1 MMKKGMK
8 TSRFL
13 AWLTAFGLAA
23 SSIMATPV
31 YAEDAY
37 DEYST
42 VASDWD
48 GEDGSGE
55 EGTVLNNFT
64 ITAFPDFTKTS
75 EGKYEKTEIQDKYG
89 DLTATTGA
97 TYDDLGLPTTLTVE
111 GYFPDTDGATQS
123 YTLQDISW
131 GLKNEDTS
139 EGAAAISDETYSEDS
154 PAGEYTFVPDL
165 EDYVLSQAADAA
177 PYFDSLST
185 QDGVDLPELT
195 VTIHD
200 PVAETE
206 VTEDTEATA
215 DNPDG
220 TVDDITDGTITDDSD
235 GTVNTDGS
243 DDTVVVVDGSDANT
257 DQAIE
262 SESTDSFDEGI
273 DFDNLDDST
282 INAGDGDVDSYS
294 DGDDSSNI
302 NTVDENTSDDGN
314 TNNISI
320 IDNQGVGPAIPPTI
334 EVEITITDANG
345 NTASYVDADG
355 NTTFTANLDSETGD
369 NAEITLPSDS
379 TMDLTNVTVSFT
391 DATTGNVIDGFTSD
405 SATTTQ
411 DFSAEPTESYTFY
424 PSDDNESA
432 HYTVNLT
439 VAQEQPVTYEDLPVT
454 ITISDGSGSG
464 TAFTTCTAHV
474 NAANGDA
481 ATITLPSDSNL
492 DLTNIMVSFTNTNTG
507 ATIDGFTPNSSTPQD
522 FSENAAKNFIMY
534 PDATRT
540 NTYYSVNLTVTKNQP
555 VDYDDLAVTIS
566 ISDNNGNTASYANG
580 DTNNI
585 LNVTA
590 NTENGASATIAL
602 PCNSALDMTNLNV
615 SFMNGDKSQTYGFTT
630 TSSSPADFSAEGT
643 KTYTY
648 CPNGSGTEPTYT
660 IALTVT
666 KNAHTPGA
674 EATCTQPQVCTVC
687 NAVLVEAKGHI
698 PGAAATCT
706 TDQTCTVCG
715 AVLAKAK
722 GHTPGPAATCT
733 TDQTCTIC
741 GAVLT
746 PATGHKWAEATC
758 TKPKTCTVCGA
769 QQGKALGHALS
780 EWQTITASTQSEHG
794 KEARYCTR
802 TNCDYSEEKELNI
815 IGDPA
820 NNYIA
825 NLENGASYKLK
836 ETLTFSAVGAGMAN
850 TNPINGDVRYVP
862 SSWKIQN
869 TPGTFKDNFTGSF
882 AITIA
887 GSYTLTVTYQ
897 KQVYDNGWQV
907 TDIADSKSITFTVG
921 TLIEGQSIEGTENGI
936 RINPATGDTTNL
948 IPFVS
953 AAVVAIVAIVVGVI
967 FKKRRK

>member
-454 ITISDGSGSG
+454 I
-464 TAFTTCTAHV
+464 
-474 NAANGDA
+474 
-481 ATITLPSDSNL
+481 
-492 DLTNIMVSFTNTNTG
+492 
-507 ATIDGFTPNSSTPQD
+507 
-522 FSENAAKNFIMY
+522 
-534 PDATRT
+534 
-540 NTYYSVNLTVTKNQP
+540 
-555 VDYDDLAVTIS
+555 S

-722 GHTPGPAATCT
+722 GHTPGAAATCT

-953 AAVVAIVAIVVGVI
+953 AAVAAIVAIVVGVV

>member
-23 SSIMATPV
+23 SSIIAAPV

-42 VASDWD
+42 EASDWD

-75 EGKYEKTEIQDKYG
+75 EGKFEKTEIQDKYG

-97 TYDDLGLPTTLTVE
+97 SYDDLGLPTTLTVE

-123 YTLQDISW
+123 YTLQDVSW

-165 EDYVLSQAADAA
+165 EDYVLSQAADVA

-215 DNPDG
+215 DNPDA
-220 TVDDITDGTITDDSD
+220 TVTDDSD
-235 GTVNTDGS
+235 GTVNVDGS
-243 DDTVVVVDGSDANT
+243 DDTVVVVDGSEANT
-257 DQAIE
+257 DQVIE
-262 SESTDSFDEGI
+262 NESTDSSDEGI

-302 NTVDENTSDDGN
+302 NTVDENTTVDGN
-314 TNNISI
+314 TDNISI

-334 EVEITITDANG
+334 EVGITITDANG

-355 NTTFTANLDSETGD
+355 NTTFTVNLDSETGD

-391 DATTGNVIDGFTSD
+391 DATTGYIIDGFTPD
-405 SATTTQ
+405 SSTSQ
-411 DFSAEPTESYTFY
+411 DFTAEPTESYTFY
-424 PSDDNESA
+424 PSDDNDNA

-439 VAQEQPVTYEDLPVT
+439 VAQEPAVT
-454 ITISDGSGSG
+454 
-464 TAFTTCTAHV
+464 
-474 NAANGDA
+474 
-481 ATITLPSDSNL
+481 
-492 DLTNIMVSFTNTNTG
+492 
-507 ATIDGFTPNSSTPQD
+507 
-522 FSENAAKNFIMY
+522 
-534 PDATRT
+534 
-540 NTYYSVNLTVTKNQP
+540 
-555 VDYDDLAVTIS
+555 YDDLPVTIS
-566 ISDNNGNTASYANG
+566 ISDANGNTASYTN
-580 DTNNI
+580 DSTNNI
-585 LNVTA
+585 LTVPA
-590 NTENGASATIAL
+590 NEEGATSAAITL
-602 PCNSALDMTNLNV
+602 PCNSALDMTNVTV
-615 SFMNGDKSQTYGFTT
+615 SFMNGDKSQAYSFTT
-630 TSSSPADFSAEGT
+630 NSSSPADFSAEGT

-666 KNAHTPGA
+666 KNLHTPGA
-674 EATCTQPQVCTVC
+674 EATCTQPQICTVC
-687 NAVLVEAKGHI
+687 NAVLVQAKGHN

-715 AVLAKAK
+715 AVLVQAK
-722 GHTPGPAATCT
+722 GHNPGAAATCT
-733 TDQTCTIC
+733 TDQTCTVC

>member
-23 SSIMATPV
+23 SSIIAAPV

-42 VASDWD
+42 EASDWD

-262 SESTDSFDEGI
+262 SESTDSSDEGI

-454 ITISDGSGSG
+454 I
-464 TAFTTCTAHV
+464 
-474 NAANGDA
+474 
-481 ATITLPSDSNL
+481 
-492 DLTNIMVSFTNTNTG
+492 
-507 ATIDGFTPNSSTPQD
+507 
-522 FSENAAKNFIMY
+522 
-534 PDATRT
+534 
-540 NTYYSVNLTVTKNQP
+540 
-555 VDYDDLAVTIS
+555 S

-615 SFMNGDKSQTYGFTT
+615 SFMNEDKSQTYGFTT

-953 AAVVAIVAIVVGVI
+953 AAVAAIVAIVVGVV

>member
-8 TSRFL
+8 TGRFL
-13 AWLTAFGLAA
+13 AWLMAFGLT
-23 SSIMATPV
+23 SSSVMATPV
-31 YAEDAY
+31 YAEEAY
-37 DEYST
+37 IEDNAEVSGME
-42 VASDWD
+42 
-48 GEDGSGE
+48 GEDSSGE
-55 EGTVLNNFT
+55 EGAVLNNFT
-64 ITAFPDFTKTS
+64 ISAFPDFVKTS
-75 EGKYEKTEIQDKYG
+75 EGKFEKTEIQDKYG
-89 DLTATTGA
+89 DLTATTGTA
-97 TYDDLGLPTTLTVE
+97 YDDLGLPTTLTVE
-111 GYFPDTDGATQS
+111 GYFPDADGATQS

-165 EDYVLSQAADAA
+165 EDYVLSQAADVA

-215 DNPDG
+215 DNPDA
-220 TVDDITDGTITDDSD
+220 TVTDDSD
-235 GTVNTDGS
+235 GTVNVDDSSANGTDETVGGADNSTDDSTNDNGTAIDNTDTSADGS
-243 DDTVVVVDGSDANT
+243 DDTVVVVDGSEANT
-257 DQAIE
+257 DQVIE
-262 SESTDSFDEGI
+262 SENTDSSDEGI

-282 INAGDGDVDSYS
+282 INAGEGDVDSYS

-302 NTVDENTSDDGN
+302 NTVDENTNDDGN
-314 TNNISI
+314 TDNISI

-334 EVEITITDANG
+334 EVGITITDANG
-345 NTASYVDADG
+345 NTATYEDADG

-369 NAEITLPSDS
+369 NAEITLPSNS

-391 DATTGNVIDGFTSD
+391 DATTGDIIDGFTPD
-405 SATTTQ
+405 SSTSQ
-411 DFSAEPTESYTFY
+411 DFTAEPTESYTFY
-424 PSDDNESA
+424 PSDDNENA

-439 VAQEQPVTYEDLPVT
+439 VAQEQPVTYEDL
-454 ITISDGSGSG
+454 
-464 TAFTTCTAHV
+464 H
-474 NAANGDA
+474 
-481 ATITLPSDSNL
+481 
-492 DLTNIMVSFTNTNTG
+492 
-507 ATIDGFTPNSSTPQD
+507 
-522 FSENAAKNFIMY
+522 
-534 PDATRT
+534 
-540 NTYYSVNLTVTKNQP
+540 
-555 VDYDDLAVTIS
+555 VTIS

-648 CPNGSGTEPTYT
+648 CPNENGTEPTYT

-666 KNAHTPGA
+666 KDA
-674 EATCTQPQVCTVC
+674 
-687 NAVLVEAKGHI
+687 HI
-698 PGAAATCT
+698 PGAEATCT

-715 AVLAKAK
+715 AVLVQAK
-722 GHTPGPAATCT
+722 GHNPGAAATCT
-733 TDQTCTIC
+733 TDQTCTVC

>member
-42 VASDWD
+42 EASDWD

-177 PYFDSLST
+177 PYFDSLSA

-379 TMDLTNVTVSFT
+379 
-391 DATTGNVIDGFTSD
+391 
-405 SATTTQ
+405 
-411 DFSAEPTESYTFY
+411 
-424 PSDDNESA
+424 
-432 HYTVNLT
+432 
-439 VAQEQPVTYEDLPVT
+439 
-454 ITISDGSGSG
+454 
-464 TAFTTCTAHV
+464 
-474 NAANGDA
+474 
-481 ATITLPSDSNL
+481 NL

-522 FSENAAKNFIMY
+522 FSGNATKNFIMY
-534 PDATRT
+534 PDATST

-722 GHTPGPAATCT
+722 GHTPGAAATCT

-953 AAVVAIVAIVVGVI
+953 AAVAAIVAIVVGVV